1 MMVMNGEE
9 YLTAEE
15 ARGLLGVKAATLYAY
30 VSRGLLSSYRQGIKR
45 QRLYKKSQVEALI
58 GLRPGGGRAEEPS
71 DLSGPSSGRNAGG
84 DDSQIPLAE
93 SWIPYT

>member
-15 ARGLLGVKAATLYAY
+15 ARSLLGVKAATLYAY
-30 VSRGLLSSYRQGIKR
+30 VSRGLLSSYRQGMKR
-45 QRLYKKSQVEALI
+45 QRLYKKSQIEALI
-58 GLRPGGGRAEEPS
+58 GLQPGGKAE
-71 DLSGPSSGRNAGG
+71 GPSSQSSSASRSAAGE
-84 DDSQIPLAE
+84 DEQQIPLAE

>member
-15 ARGLLGVKAATLYAY
+15 ARGVLGVKAATLYAY
-30 VSRGLLSSYRQGIKR
+30 VSRGLLASYRQGIKR

-58 GLRPGGGRAEEPS
+58 GLRPGSKADEPVEIS
-71 DLSGPSSGRNAGG
+71 APASRTDAGG
-84 DDSQIPLAE
+84 DEQQIPLAE

>member
-15 ARGLLGVKAATLYAY
+15 ARSLLGVKASTLYAY
-30 VSRGLLSSYRQGIKR
+30 VSRGVLSSYRQGMKR
-45 QRLYKKSQVEALI
+45 QRLYKKSQIESLI
-58 GLRPGGGRAEEPS
+58 GFRPGGKAEEPS
-71 DLSGPSSGRNAGG
+71 GRAAPTSSGDTGG
-84 DDSQIPLAE
+84 DEGQIPLAE

>member
-15 ARGLLGVKAATLYAY
+15 ARSLLGVKATTLYAY

-45 QRLYKKSQVEALI
+45 QRLYKKSQVESLI
-58 GLRPGGGRAEEPS
+58 GLRPGSRAEAASEISAPA
-71 DLSGPSSGRNAGG
+71 SSKDAGG
-84 DDSQIPLAE
+84 DEQQIPLAE

>member
-15 ARGLLGVKAATLYAY
+15 ARSLLGVKAATLYAY
-30 VSRGLLSSYRQGIKR
+30 VSRGLLSSYRQGMKR
-45 QRLYKKSQVEALI
+45 QRWYKKSQVEALI
-58 GLRPGGGRAEEPS
+58 GLRPGSRAGEPGS
-71 DLSGPSSGRNAGG
+71 RAGSPSKEDAGG
-84 DDSQIPLAE
+84 DEGQIPLAE

>member
-1 MMVMNGEE
+1 MVVMNEEE

-30 VSRGLLSSYRQGIKR
+30 VSRGLLASYRQGIKR
-45 QRLYKKSQVEALI
+45 QRLYKKSQVEALL
-58 GLRPGGGRAEEPS
+58 GLRPSGKA
-71 DLSGPSSGRNAGG
+71 DLSLTAQPSPAAEP
-84 DDSQIPLAE
+84 DSAEPQIPTAE

>member
-15 ARGLLGVKAATLYAY
+15 ARSLLGVKAATLYAY
-30 VSRGLLSSYRQGIKR
+30 VSRGLLSSYRQGMKR
-45 QRLYKKSQVEALI
+45 QRLYKKSQIESLI
-58 GLRPGGGRAEEPS
+58 GLKPGGKADE
-71 DLSGPSSGRNAGG
+71 SSGRTGSGFKTEGG
-84 DDSQIPLAE
+84 EDEQQIPLAE